1 MKHVSNYYFT
11 GITNKWLII
20 CWLFSQWAESSE
32 ERILVLTNWTL
43 NSPSLNVRSW
53 KMKNDRL
60 TKQLAGY
67 WWIGQVLQH
76 FSSYQ
81 EIPPPEFENKRGTH
95 LHDGSLLWG
104 TGVSRQTRH
113 TQVFQLTC
121 RRAEV
126 VLQELTNTDSEDVS
140 LPCGPPCRRWGRCC
154 RRRRTSPHSPAAD
167 TQNQEESCDWLIG
180 VTASK
185 HVSSAVFTQNN
196 HHKLVSCFQNTLVD
210 VAAAASSNIISGITP
225 ALSK

>member
-20 CWLFSQWAESSE
+20 CWLFSQCAESSE

-53 KMKNDRL
+53 STN
-60 TKQLAGY
+60 KQLAGY
-67 WWIGQVLQH
+67 WRTGQALQH

-81 EIPPPEFENKRGTH
+81 EADKRFDQEENPPPEFENKRGTY

-113 TQVFQLTC
+113 TQVCPLTC

-126 VLQELTNTDSEDVS
+126 VLQELTNRQWGHVITLWSPMQT
-140 LPCGPPCRRWGRCC
+140 LGPM
-154 RRRRTSPHSPAAD
+154 
-167 TQNQEESCDWLIG
+167 
-180 VTASK
+180 
-185 HVSSAVFTQNN
+185 
-196 HHKLVSCFQNTLVD
+196 
-210 VAAAASSNIISGITP
+210 
-225 ALSK
+225 LS